1 MSKNNGLDLMGML
14 GQLKDVQ
21 SQLQETQKELAEKRI
36 EGVAGGGAV
45 KITLSGQQ
53 QCLSV
58 EISPELIASGD
69 TEMLQDLLTL
79 AFNNAIDQIS
89 EQTQNQIGDITSG
102 LNLPF

>member
-21 SQLQETQKELAEKRI
+21 NQLQETQKELLEKKI

-45 KITLSGQQ
+45 KVVLSGDQK
-53 QCLSV
+53 CLAV
-58 EISPELIASGD
+58 ELSEEVVIAQD
-69 TEMLQDLLTL
+69 KEMLQDLILL
-79 AFNNAIDQIS
+79 AFNNAQEQIAAHAKS
-89 EQTQNQIGDITSG
+89 QLGDITSG

>member
-21 SQLQETQKELAEKRI
+21 NQLQETQKELAEKRI

-45 KITLSGQQ
+45 KVTLTGQQ
-53 QCLSV
+53 KCV
-58 EISPELIASGD
+58 GVAISPEMIETQD
-69 TEMLQDLLTL
+69 REMLQDLVLV
-79 AFNNAIDQIS
+79 AFNNAIEQITA
-89 EQTQNQIGDITSG
+89 QTQDQIGDITSG